1 MSIDRENYLLITT
14 LFFTDSYSKSREAL
28 VPTPA
33 ETWTCSA
40 PSDSRQHEKFAEQK
54 LCEKL
59 NEHDGWRIAR
69 EESGVP
75 HDHLPQVASYN
86 QQVIRIT
93 PQLMERAYPPQPT
106 EGCDDCAYLTD
117 AYESPTACTECYIDY
132 THGRA
137 Q

>member
-40 PSDSRQHEKFAEQK
+40 PSDQRQHEKFAEQK

-69 EESGVP
+69 EEAGVP
-75 HDHLPQVASYN
+75 HDHLPKVASYN

-93 PQLMERAYPPQPT
+93 PQLMERAYPPQPV
-106 EGCDDCAYLTD
+106 EGCDDCAFLTEVH
-117 AYESPTACTECYIDY
+117 ESPTACTECYIDY

>member
-14 LFFTDSYSKSREAL
+14 LFFTDSYSYSREAL

-33 ETWTCSA
+33 ETRSCSA
-40 PSDSRQHEKFAEQK
+40 PSDPRQHEKFAEQI

-59 NEHDGWRIAR
+59 NEHDGWRAAR
-69 EESGVP
+69 EEAGVP

-86 QQVIRIT
+86 QQIIRIT
-93 PQLMERAYPPQPT
+93 PQVMERVYPPQPV
-106 EGCDDCAYLTD
+106 EGCDDCAFLTEVN
-117 AYESPTACTECYIDY
+117 ESPTVCTECYIDY
-132 THGRA
+132 NEGRV